1 MKRAK
6 FLLTAALSIMGMTS
20 FAQDLEQFNNPAF
33 AKYGETAEERK
44 ENYLNITF
52 LKEAINNREYGEAT
66 DYFKSLVEKCPTA
79 SENIFVYGTTLYKN
93 KIGRAKSVAEK
104 RGYVDSLLW
113 VYDLRNEYFGNHA
126 TRGTVYILDRKAR
139 ELLTYDAS
147 DREGIRKAFNEAID
161 ASVAKTGKADPE
173 LVAIYFKELC
183 DDYKNDE
190 VSTAE
195 ILENYE
201 RLSPMFDGI
210 PADKEEHRST
220 FEACFGLS
228 GAASCENL
236 EDLFGK
242 KLAATPDDPAV
253 LGQAVSLMARANCD
267 SDFFFKTAEHYY
279 EVKPSSETALFLAQG
294 FQNRKEFD
302 KANTYLREALKSEQ
316 DPAERVKLLVR
327 IAVVEL
333 AAQHYG
339 NSASAAAEAIDIDPE
354 SGFAYYIMAQAY
366 AMGNGGCGDELS
378 RSASYWVAYDTM
390 NKAVQYLDSD
400 PDTKAAAQESM
411 GRYRRSFPTQEECFF
426 NELKEGSGY
435 TVNCG
440 VARGKSTTVRYRP
453 Q

>member
-1 MKRAK
+1 MKSVK
-6 FLLTAALSIMGMTS
+6 ILLMAALSVVAMTS
-20 FAQDLEQFNNPAF
+20 FAQDLEQFNNAAF
-33 AKYGETAEERK
+33 AKYGETAEERRD
-44 ENYLNITF
+44 NYLALTF
-52 LKEAINNREYGEAT
+52 LKEALNNRDYGAAT
-66 DYFKSLVEKCPTA
+66 DYFKQLTENCPTA
-79 SENIFVYGTTLYKN
+79 SENIYVHGTTLYKN

-104 RGYVDSLLW
+104 RGYVDSLMW
-113 VYDLRNEYFGNHA
+113 VYDLRNQHFGSHA

-147 DREGIRKAFNEAID
+147 DRDGIRKAFTEAID

-173 LVAIYFKELC
+173 LIAIYFKELC
-183 DDYKNDE
+183 DDYKEDK
-190 VSTAE
+190 VSTSE

-201 RLSPMFDGI
+201 SLSPLFAGI
-210 PADKEEHRST
+210 PADKEEHRTT

-242 KLAATPDDPAV
+242 RLAADPDNEAL
-253 LGQAVSLMARANCD
+253 LGQAVSLMSRANCD
-267 SDFFFKTAEHYY
+267 SDFFFNTAEHYY
-279 EVKPSSETALFLAQG
+279 AVKPSSETALFLAQG

-327 IAVVEL
+327 ISVVEL

-339 NSASAAAEAIDIDPE
+339 NSAAAAQEAIDIDPE
-354 SGFAYYIMAQAY
+354 NGFAYYIMAQAY
-366 AMGNGGCGDELS
+366 AMGNSGCGDDLS
-378 RSASYWVAYDTM
+378 RAASYWVAYDVM
-390 NKAVQYLDSD
+390 NKAVQNLDSD
-400 PDTKAAAQESM
+400 PDTKAAAQEAM